1 VRGSNGRVGQSPV
14 EVAYVLRI
22 QTPLGLGLARPS
34 LFDGN
39 VLRANLV
46 EVVVVGEVRVRVDV
60 TLIP

>member
-1 VRGSNGRVGQSPV
+1 M
-14 EVAYVLRI
+14 AYVLRI
-22 QTPLGLGLARPS
+22 QTPLGLGLARLS

-39 VLRANLV
+39 ILRANLV